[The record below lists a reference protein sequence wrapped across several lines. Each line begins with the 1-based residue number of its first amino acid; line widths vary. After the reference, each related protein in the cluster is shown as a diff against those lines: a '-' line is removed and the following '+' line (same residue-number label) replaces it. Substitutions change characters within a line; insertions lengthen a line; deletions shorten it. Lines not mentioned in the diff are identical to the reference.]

1 MKLYSYFRSSAAF
14 RVRIALN
21 LKGLPYDTVP
31 VHLVRHGGEQQTPAY
46 RQLNPEAL
54 VPTLIDD
61 AGRAITQSLAIIE
74 WLDETHPEPPLL
86 PRAPLDRAWVRA
98 LALHI
103 ACDIHPL
110 DNLRVLRFLVRD
122 MGLSDAQK
130 NAWYRHWIE
139 TGFTALEQR
148 LAGDPR
154 TGTFCFGDAPTLAD
168 AALVP
173 QVYNARRFDIDVA
186 RYPAI
191 ARIDAHAMRHPAFS
205 AAAPEQQPDAA

>member
-1 MKLYSYFRSSAAF
+1 
-14 RVRIALN
+14 VRIALN

-31 VHLVRHGGEQQTPAY
+31 VHLVRHGGEQHAPAY

-61 AGRAITQSLAIIE
+61 AGQAITQSLAIIE

-122 MGLSDAQK
+122 MGLSDEKK

-139 TGFTALEQR
+139 TGFAALEQR
-148 LAGDPR
+148 LASDPR
-154 TGTFCFGDAPTLAD
+154 TGAFCFGDAPTLAD

-186 RYPAI
+186 YYPAI
-191 ARIDAHAMRHPAFS
+191 ARIDAHAMQHPAFI